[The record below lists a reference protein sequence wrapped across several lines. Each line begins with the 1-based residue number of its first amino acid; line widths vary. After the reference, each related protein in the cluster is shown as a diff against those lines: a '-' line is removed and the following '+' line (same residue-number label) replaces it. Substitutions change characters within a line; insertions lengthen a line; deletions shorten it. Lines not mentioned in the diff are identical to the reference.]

1 MSALLLVCVWIVVSR
16 SQVALTVG
24 LKSWTPCTDLR
35 QLDLLSE
42 VIPPSKSLAGLRMVQ
57 SQGARGFHLSPSP
70 HVLSFPSSR
79 LLQYCHFFPEEFS
92 IVVTVKIP
100 SLPPKKNEYLFTVI
114 REESKHVLLGIRYSE
129 NKIHFLFWNAEH
141 SHNFQTKVTFRGV
154 SLANDQWHTLVLAV
168 SGISI
173 SLTIDCSIPM
183 EIVLDNPF
191 PAYLNTSN
199 SRIYVGSRR
208 RRKGFFSGLLRQLVL
223 LPGSDATL
231 IMCPSARPRL
241 AELSI
246 PKVLK
251 ELPVRTE
258 GSEVQLIYPYEA
270 DMKVTLG
277 PQPPCTNNEISQFWM
292 DTSLKG
298 LFLCNGIK
306 WIPVFE
312 RKEKLDYVEEYQ
324 NLATASETM
333 GLEIFLIP
341 DVGYFAVMAN
351 RNNRPGSALY
361 RWSEEKF
368 MVHQYFITFQ
378 AQAWKH
384 FTIGKRIFLALA
396 NFEKNDDGEEM
407 SVIYKWNPKKIKF
420 LPYQSIRT
428 YSARDWEAFHIEG
441 ETFLAVANHREGNNH
456 NINSV
461 IYKWNSSNMLFEVNQ
476 TIPTS
481 GAYDWEFFS
490 IGPYAFLVVANTF
503 NGTSTN
509 IQSHI
514 YIWLGS
520 AFRSFQSVTT
530 YGASDWEFFRIKDR
544 FFLAV
549 ANSHNYTVGIKM
561 QKPEEYAINS
571 TIYELNI
578 TVQQFVKFQDVLTY
592 SAVDWEFFTVGD
604 DYYLV
609 VANSYDGNS
618 FSVNSVIYR
627 WQGYEGFVAVHYLPT
642 YGCRDWEAFKSNNGS
657 YIMYSSAKEPTA
669 RVLKLR
675 TL

>member
-1 MSALLLVCVWIVVSR
+1 MSTLLLVSLWVVFSG
-16 SQVALTVG
+16 TIG

-35 QLDLLSE
+35 PLDILSE
-42 VIPPSKSLAGLRMVQ
+42 VISPNKSLAGLRMVQ
-57 SQGARGFHLSPSP
+57 SQGARGFRLSAIP
-70 HVLSFPSSR
+70 HALSFPSSR
-79 LLQYCHFFPEEFS
+79 LFKNCHLFPEEFS
-92 IVVTVKIP
+92 LVVTLKIP
-100 SLPPKKNEYLFTVI
+100 SLPPKKNEYPFTVI
-114 REESKHVLLGIRYSE
+114 TEGRGHILLGLRYSE
-129 NKIHFLFWNAEH
+129 NKLHFLFWNVEN
-141 SHNFQTKVTFRGV
+141 SQEWQTKVTFRGI
-154 SLANDQWHTLVLAV
+154 SLADDRWHTFVLAV
-168 SGISI
+168 SGISV
-173 SLTIDCSIPM
+173 SLSIDCSIPV
-183 EIVLDNPF
+183 EIVLDKPF
-191 PAYLNTSN
+191 PASLNTTN

-223 LPGSDATL
+223 LPGSDATST
-231 IMCPSARPRL
+231 ICPNARPRL

-246 PKVLK
+246 PEVLK

-258 GSEVQLIYPYEA
+258 GNDIQLIYPYEA

-277 PQPPCTNNEISQFWM
+277 PKPPCSNSEISQFWM
-292 DTSLKG
+292 DTSLNG
-298 LFLCNGIK
+298 LFLCNGIE
-306 WIPVFE
+306 WIPVLE

-324 NLATASETM
+324 NLATASESM
-333 GLEIFLIP
+333 GLEIFLIQN
-341 DVGYFAVMAN
+341 VGYFAVMAN
-351 RNNRPGSALY
+351 KNNQPGSALY
-361 RWSEEKF
+361 RWTNGKF
-368 MVHQYFITFQ
+368 TIHQYFPSYQ
-378 AQAWKH
+378 AQAWRH
-384 FTIGKRIFLALA
+384 FTIEKRIFLALA
-396 NFEKNDDGEEM
+396 NFEKNDDLEEL
-407 SVIYKWNPKKIKF
+407 SVIYKWNPKKMKF
-420 LPYQSIRT
+420 LQYQTIPT
-428 YSARDWEAFHIEG
+428 YSARDWEAFHMDG

-461 IYKWNSSNMLFEVNQ
+461 IYKWNSSNGLFEINQ

-490 IGPYAFLVVANTF
+490 IGPYSFLVVANTF

-514 YIWLGS
+514 YIWLGGT
-520 AFRSFQSVTT
+520 FRPFQSIMTF
-530 YGASDWEFFRIKDR
+530 GASDWEFFRIKDR

-561 QKPEEYAINS
+561 QKTEEYAIIS

-578 TVQQFVKFQDVLTY
+578 TAQQFVKYQDILTY
-592 SAVDWEFFTVGD
+592 SAVDWEFFTVGE
-604 DYYLV
+604 DYFLV

-642 YGCRDWEAFKSNNGS
+642 YGCRDWEAFKTSNGS
-657 YIMYSSAKEPTA
+657 YIMYSSAKETTA

>member
-1 MSALLLVCVWIVVSR
+1 MSTLLLVFLSVVFSG
-16 SQVALTVG
+16 TIG

-35 QLDLLSE
+35 PLDLLSD
-42 VIPPSKSLAGLRMVQ
+42 VISPNKSLTGLRMVQ
-57 SQGARGFHLSPSP
+57 SQGARGFRLSAVP

-79 LLQYCHFFPEEFS
+79 LFKNCHLFPEEFS
-92 IVVTVKIP
+92 LVVTIKIP
-100 SLPPKKNEYLFTVI
+100 SLPPKKNEYIFTVVPEG
-114 REESKHVLLGIRYSE
+114 RGHVLLGLRYSE
-129 NKIHFLFWNAEH
+129 HKLHFLFWNKKSSQEW
-141 SHNFQTKVTFRGV
+141 QTKVTFRGI
-154 SLANDQWHTLVLAV
+154 SLADDRWHTFALAV
-168 SGISI
+168 SGISV
-173 SLTIDCSIPM
+173 SLSIDCSIPV
-183 EIVLDNPF
+183 EIVLDKPF
-191 PAYLNTSN
+191 PACLNTTK

-223 LPGSDATL
+223 LPGSDATST
-231 IMCPSARPRL
+231 ICPNARPRL

-246 PKVLK
+246 PEVLK

-258 GSEVQLIYPYEA
+258 GNDIRLTYPYEA

-277 PQPPCTNNEISQFWM
+277 PKPPCSNREISQFWM
-292 DTSLKG
+292 DTSLNG
-298 LFLCNGIK
+298 LFLCNGNE
-306 WIPVFE
+306 WIPVLE

-324 NLATASETM
+324 NLATASESM
-333 GLEIFLIP
+333 GLEIFLIQN
-341 DVGYFAVMAN
+341 VGYFAVMAN
-351 RNNRPGSALY
+351 KNNQPGSALY
-361 RWSEEKF
+361 RWTNGKF
-368 MVHQYFITFQ
+368 TIHQYFSSYQ

-384 FTIGKRIFLALA
+384 FTIEKRIFLALA
-396 NFEKNDDGEEM
+396 NFEKNDDGEEL
-407 SVIYKWNPKKIKF
+407 SVIFKWNPKKMKF
-420 LPYQSIRT
+420 LQYQTIPT
-428 YSARDWEAFHIEG
+428 YSARDWEAFHIDG

-461 IYKWNSSNMLFEVNQ
+461 IYKWNSSNGLFEVNQ

-490 IGPYAFLVVANTF
+490 IGPYSFLVVANTF

-514 YIWLGS
+514 YIWLG
-520 AFRSFQSVTT
+520 RSFRPFQSLMTF
-530 YGASDWEFFRIKDR
+530 GASDWEFFRIKDR

-549 ANSHNYTVGIKM
+549 ANSHNYTVGVKM
-561 QKPEEYAINS
+561 QKTEEYAIIS

-578 TVQQFVKFQDVLTY
+578 TAQQFVKYQDILTY
-592 SAVDWEFFTVGD
+592 SAVDWEFFTVGE
-604 DYYLV
+604 DYFLV

-642 YGCRDWEAFKSNNGS
+642 YGCRDWEAFKTSNGS
-657 YIMYSSAKEPTA
+657 YIMYSSAKETTA